1 MDNARERLLALET
14 EGKFLFHGSP
24 LLLEELTPRQPVN
37 FDRKTG
43 DMKNDGNPCVA
54 ATHLAEIAIFR
65 ALTHMTQFSGGGC
78 GSSFGLTPEGDIRL
92 ELTRK
97 AWKQVKGKTGY
108 VYVLPRNEFSRHS
121 PSSMEWR
128 SAHKMRP
135 LEVIMVSAEDLP
147 KNIKVKR
154 WL

>member
-1 MDNARERLLALET
+1 MGNARERLLALEV

-43 DMKNDGNPCVA
+43 EMRKDGNPCVA
-54 ATHLAEIAIFR
+54 ATHFAEIAIFR
-65 ALTHMTQFSGGGC
+65 ALTHMTQFSGRGC
-78 GSSFGLTPEGDIRL
+78 GSSFGLTPKGNIRL

-97 AWKQVKGKTGY
+97 AWKQVRGKTGY
-108 VYVLPRNEFSRHS
+108 VHVLSCNEFSRFSHS
-121 PSSMEWR
+121 EWR
-128 SAHKMRP
+128 SERKVRP
-135 LEVIMVSAEDLP
+135 LEVITVSAEDLP
-147 KNIKVKR
+147 KNIIKVKR